1 MNSEQK
7 CGEAS
12 EARRVRYPIGVQA
25 FSQVRCD
32 YGVYVGKTAF
42 VYKLAHED
50 GKFFLSRPLWVGS
63 RFSSRLFKNISRATR
78 TCSKSLR

>member
-1 MNSEQK
+1 MNNEQK

-12 EARRVRYPIGVQA
+12 EPCRVRYPIGVQT
-25 FSQVRCD
+25 FSQVRRD
-32 YGVYVGKTAF
+32 YGVYVDKTAF
-42 VYKLAHED
+42 VHKLAHED